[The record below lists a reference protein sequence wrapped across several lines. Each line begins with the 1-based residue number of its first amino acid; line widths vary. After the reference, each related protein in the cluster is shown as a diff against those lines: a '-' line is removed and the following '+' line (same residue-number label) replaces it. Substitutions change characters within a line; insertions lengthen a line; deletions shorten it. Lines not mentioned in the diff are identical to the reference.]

1 MTAKKSKRLLSV
13 DFLDNHPEQIE
24 LARFLSSGWDA
35 KSKVIAATKSH
46 FYAIALADNPNSSD
60 EDLQIAVLDSLRCL
74 WLQMGYIV
82 DYCNIKRNS
91 NLSLESLMQ
100 FGSVPTY
107 QSRSTPPT
115 VVGKASPAENRV
127 HSAGADL
134 QHRSL
139 SEDEDEYEFDEI
151 EAGIQLAPALV
162 TTSD

>member
-74 WLQMGYIV
+74 WMQMGYIV

-91 NLSLESLMQ
+91 NLSLESLLH
-100 FGSVPTY
+100 FGAVPTDRF
-107 QSRSTPPT
+107 RSAPPT
-115 VVGKASPAENRV
+115 VDRIHPAGE
-127 HSAGADL
+127 DL
-134 QHRSL
+134 RRRSL
-139 SEDEDEYEFDEI
+139 SEDDDEYEFDEI